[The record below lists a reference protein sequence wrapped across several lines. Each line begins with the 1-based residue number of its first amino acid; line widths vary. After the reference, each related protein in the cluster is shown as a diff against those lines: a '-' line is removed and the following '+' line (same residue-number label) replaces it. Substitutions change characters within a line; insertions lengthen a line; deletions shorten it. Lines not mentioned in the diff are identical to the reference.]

1 VAFSGKRRFCPF
13 VNTSPCSSLTER
25 FALNFSGM
33 HHGSTLR
40 SLFLLCFT
48 CCLLAPL
55 GLLAQR
61 PVSITIPKGEVD
73 TLPAWQKMDCNDAGE
88 VNQFSGFMMESNSFG
103 SNLTTTDVRPYSAR
117 PDTIFL
123 CADDQFTVS
132 HVNGSEDLSGDP
144 NGATT
149 PGVGYAFYN
158 CEPILE
164 SGPLLSD
171 IRNDACVADNGLN
184 PFDDLAIAVPTGY
197 QTGDY
202 TLTVANDEVG
212 GFTIPGLFPDA
223 MAQPTPV
230 VLTLAPI
237 TFDDVNPV
245 TGEAVY
251 EGSPVG
257 SCVNVSVNQT
267 FTVAFLNPITLAN
280 LDASP
285 TTCEGTFEIR
295 GGAPEL
301 RGSTDYNIDI
311 VNVVTGERGVI
322 LTPAS
327 QIRHDAPIF
336 YQVPTA
342 GNYSIT
348 IDDDGVGCS
357 LVNSVVVN
365 HPMGCPQP
373 VVFNIGQERGIPGDQ
388 VCVEVTG
395 ENFTDVAGFQFRLEF
410 DPAVLQFDNVDDFNP
425 ALPSAIVATG
435 PPVQP
440 AGEALL
446 VYSDF
451 TGAGATIPDGEV
463 VFTICFTIIGDVGD
477 FSSLQATLNSTE
489 YTRVPS
495 ENGILVVNTGYV
507 VVTEKSFLIIPSRT
521 NESCDGAN
529 DGSIAVQALGGDSPY
544 TFSRR
549 RIAPTPEALFGP
561 GETRIG
567 NPAAFDFFGL
577 EDAEYAIRVEAADG
591 SVVIDTIEVESGLA
605 VIVNIDIES
614 TPSCNGLSDG
624 ILRAV
629 VFEDGVEVISPLDSG
644 YTFVWAGSPETSDIR
659 TGLAS
664 GQYEVSIT
672 SPQGCTSDDRGNLNQ
687 PSAVR
692 VRPDNPN
699 EAVSSATCTNTPDG
713 SIVITAD
720 GGTGPYDFIWGTTLG
735 TDDDVN
741 MSTRNSLIPDEYAV
755 IVEDVNGCRDT
766 ANFVVDAVKEL
777 LIANPQVD
785 SVSCFGDAD
794 GVISFNGSFSG
805 SVAAIEPY
813 EVTLLD
819 ELGNVVVATQ
829 PITDNSIP
837 FQFTGLDVGR
847 YVVVLDD
854 QDPAMG
860 CEAIDTF
867 EIFQP
872 LELEIDENLTI
883 TNETCTTGNDGT
895 VTAAVAG
902 GTMPYEFRFVNDSLD
917 MPLDTI
923 TPGNSLTGLSAD
935 TNYVLIVTDQNG
947 CMDTVN
953 FRINAPAGA
962 MLSVIDTSFISCPG
976 DSDGMLSVVA
986 SPPTGETIT
995 STNWFALNN
1004 DGTRGA
1010 PVATGAFTQNNLPT
1024 GNYLVEVLTSNSCIA
1039 QAIGTVVSPGEV
1051 FLEGFTV
1058 NNPQC
1063 PDDVNGSIFLNPG
1076 GGTANTDGTYNYVWS
1091 TDPNGA
1097 PTTNPA
1103 FTNLAAGSYTV
1114 TITDA
1119 NGCQPPF
1126 DTTFVLEDPSRIT
1139 GQWQL
1144 TPVSCPD
1151 DATMDG
1157 TATFT
1162 AAYEDGTVG
1171 SYDFLFT
1178 SGTAAFNTTTATEMG
1193 LPRGPVTVRVTDG
1206 ICTESFT
1213 DTIRSPEEF
1222 VVEVITDQVSCN
1234 GLTDG
1239 AATVT
1244 VSGGTP
1250 GYLYAWSVSA
1260 DTDSIVDGLAAG
1272 TGFTVDITDA
1282 NGCSPGTQTFNLTEP
1297 DPLTLSIDPVTT
1309 TETVRCAGDMNGRI
1323 NVFISSVNNNDLATN
1338 PYSWSG
1344 NVAGPDES
1352 IATDLSPGAYSVTVT
1367 DVEGCQDS
1375 LTYVIGEPEAIIF
1388 SVLPIEEPL
1397 CFGETTPVLIDT
1409 AFGGTSNGIGDFTF
1423 SVNNDGFRVPVGQ
1436 TGTAF
1441 AGEVV
1446 VTVFDSVGC
1455 SAEQTFSVNQP
1466 PQILIDLQDE
1476 IVVELGDSLTRLNPL
1491 ISPAGDVYEYLWTPG
1506 DFLSADTIRNPQIFP
1521 FESLDY
1527 QFRVTNANGCQAFD
1541 NIFVEVDA
1549 NRNVYIPNVFS
1560 PNRDGRNEDFRIFA
1574 CQGVRSV
1581 NSVQVFDRWG
1591 GVVFSEDNFEP
1602 NCLDGIQLWD
1612 GMGQNGKPVNPAV
1625 FVYIIEVE
1633 FLDNVTLVYRG
1644 DVTVLR

>member
-1 VAFSGKRRFCPF
+1 MEDNR
-13 VNTSPCSSLTER
+13 
-25 FALNFSGM
+25 
-33 HHGSTLR
+33 
-40 SLFLLCFT
+40 
-48 CCLLAPL
+48 
-55 GLLAQR
+55 
-61 PVSITIPKGEVD
+61 
-73 TLPAWQKMDCNDAGE
+73 PAWEKMDCNDAGE
-88 VNQFSGFMMESNSFG
+88 VNEFSGFMMESNSFG
-103 SNLTTTDVRPYSAR
+103 TNLNTSDVRPYSAR

-132 HVNGSEDLSGDP
+132 HVNGTEDLSGDP
-144 NGATT
+144 NAATT

-158 CEPILE
+158 CVPILE

-184 PFDDLAIAVPTGY
+184 PFDDLAIAVPANY

-202 TLTVANDEVG
+202 TLTVANDNVG

-257 SCVNVSVNQT
+257 SCVNVSTDQT
-267 FTVAFLNPITLAN
+267 FTVAYLNPITLAN

-285 TTCEGTFEIR
+285 TGCDGTFEIR

-301 RGSTDYNIDI
+301 RGGTGYNIDI

-342 GNYSIT
+342 GNYTIS

-357 LVNSVVVN
+357 LVNNVVVN
-365 HPMGCPQP
+365 HPMGCPLP
-373 VVFNIGQERGIPGDQ
+373 LVFNIGQERGLPGDQ

-395 ENFTDVAGFQFRLEF
+395 ENFIDIAGFQFRLEF
-410 DPAVLQFDNVDDFNP
+410 DPAVLQFDNVSNFNP
-425 ALPSAIVATG
+425 ALPSAVVATG

-440 AGEALL
+440 PGEALL

-451 TGAGATIPDGEV
+451 TGAGATIPDGDV
-463 VFTICFTIIGDVGD
+463 VFTVCFTIIGSIGD
-477 FSSLQATLNSTE
+477 QSSLQATLNSTE
-489 YTRVPS
+489 YTRVPA
-495 ENGILVVNTGYV
+495 ENGILVVNSGSV
-507 VVTEKSFLIIPSRT
+507 VVTDKAFLVTLDRT

-529 DGSIAVQALGGDSPY
+529 DGSISAEALGGDDPY
-544 TFSRR
+544 VFSIR
-549 RIAPTPEALFGP
+549 RIAPVPEAIFSG
-561 GETRIG
+561 GGTRTG
-567 NPAAFDFFGL
+567 NPASLDFFGL
-577 EDAEYAIRVEAADG
+577 EDAEYAVRVEAADG
-591 SVVIDTIEVESGLA
+591 DVVIDTIEVETGLA
-605 VIVNIDIES
+605 IAVNVEVVS
-614 TPSCNGLSDG
+614 PPSCNGFSDG
-624 ILRAV
+624 SVRAV
-629 VFEDGVEVISPLDSG
+629 VFENGVEVISPLDSG
-644 YTFVWAGSPETSDIR
+644 YTFVWEGSPETGDVR
-659 TGLAS
+659 TGLIS
-664 GQYEVSIT
+664 GQYEVTVT
-672 SPQGCTSDDRGNLNQ
+672 SPQGCASDDRGNLNQ
-687 PSAVR
+687 PSDVR
-692 VRPDNPN
+692 VRPDNPDD
-699 EAVSSATCTNTPDG
+699 AVSSATCTNTPDG
-713 SIVITAD
+713 IITITAD
-720 GGTGPYDFIWGTTLG
+720 GGTGPYDFMWGGTLG
-735 TDDDVN
+735 TDDDVS
-741 MSTRNSLIPDEYAV
+741 MSTRNNLIPDEYAV
-755 IVEDVNGCRDT
+755 IVADVNGCRDT
-766 ANFVVDAVKEL
+766 ANFVVDAQKQLFINSE
-777 LIANPQVD
+777 VD
-785 SVSCFGDAD
+785 SVTCFDAAN
-794 GVISFNGSFSG
+794 GVIRVNGSFAG
-805 SVAAIEPY
+805 AVAILPY
-813 EVTLLD
+813 EVTLFD
-819 ELGNVVVATQ
+819 EAGTVIVPTQ
-829 PITDNSIP
+829 TILDNSIP
-837 FQFTGLDVGR
+837 FEFTGLDAGR

-867 EIFQP
+867 EVFQP
-872 LELEIDENLTI
+872 LELEIDENLAI

-895 VTAAVAG
+895 VMAAVSG

-917 MPLDTI
+917 MPIDTI

-962 MLSVIDTSFISCPG
+962 ELSVIDTSFISCPG
-976 DSDGMLSVVA
+976 DNDGLLTVVA
-986 SPPTGETIT
+986 TPPAGSDIDRID
-995 STNWFALNN
+995 WFVLNA

-1010 PVATGAFTQNNLPT
+1010 PVASGASTLGNLPV
-1024 GNYLVEVLTSNSCIA
+1024 GNYIVEVLTSNSCVA
-1039 QAIGTVVSPGEV
+1039 QGIGTVVSPGEV
-1051 FLEGFTV
+1051 FLDGFTV

-1063 PDDVNGSIFLNPG
+1063 PDDANGSIFLNPG
-1076 GGTANTDGTYNYVWS
+1076 GGTANADGTYNYVWS
-1091 TDPNGA
+1091 TDPNGV

-1103 FTNLAAGSYTV
+1103 FTNLRAGSYTV

-1126 DTTFVLEDPSRIT
+1126 DTTFTLVDPSRIT

-1178 SGTAAFNTTTATEMG
+1178 SGTAAFSTTMATETG

-1213 DTIRSPEEF
+1213 DTIRSPAEF
-1222 VVEVITDQVSCN
+1222 MVDVIADPASCN

-1239 AATVT
+1239 SATVNI
-1244 VSGGTP
+1244 SGGTP
-1250 GYLYAWSVSA
+1250 GYTYSWSVSA
-1260 DTDSIVDGLAAG
+1260 DTDSIVDGLGAG
-1272 TGFTVDITDA
+1272 TGFTVEIMDA
-1282 NGCSPGTQTFNLTEP
+1282 NGCSPGTQTFSITQP
-1297 DPLTLSIDPVTT
+1297 DPLTLSVDPVTT
-1309 TETVRCAGDMNGRI
+1309 TATVRCAGDMNGRI

-1352 IATDLSPGAYSVTVT
+1352 VATNLSPGAYSVTVT

-1409 AFGGTSNGIGDFTF
+1409 AFGGTSNGIEDFTF

-1466 PQILIDLQDE
+1466 PEILIDLQDE
-1476 IVVELGDSLTRLNPL
+1476 IVIELGDSLTRLNPL
-1491 ISPAGDVYEYLWTPG
+1491 VSPAGDVYEYLWTPA
-1506 DFLSADTIRNPQIFP
+1506 DFLSADTIRNPLIYP

-1527 QFRVTNANGCQAFD
+1527 QFRVTNANGCQAFA

-1581 NSVQVFDRWG
+1581 NSVQVYDRWG

-1612 GMGQNGKPVNPAV
+1612 GTGQNGKPVNPAV
-1625 FVYIIEVE
+1625 FVYVIEVE
-1633 FLDNVTLVYRG
+1633 FLDNVKLVYRG

>member
-1 VAFSGKRRFCPF
+1 M
-13 VNTSPCSSLTER
+13 
-25 FALNFSGM
+25 NFPGM

-40 SLFLLCFT
+40 SLFLLCFI

-61 PVSITIPKGEVD
+61 PVSITVPKSED
-73 TLPAWQKMDCNDAGE
+73 TRPSWQKMDCNDAGNINE
-88 VNQFSGFMMESNSFG
+88 FSGFMMQSTSFG
-103 SNLTTTDVRPYSAR
+103 DNLAASDVRPYSAR

-132 HVNGSEDLSGDP
+132 LVGGSQDLSGDP
-144 NGATT
+144 NNATI

-158 CEPILE
+158 CAPTVT
-164 SGPLLSD
+164 GPLLTD
-171 IRNDACVADNGLN
+171 ISADPCVADNGLD
-184 PFDDLAIAVPTGY
+184 PFDALAIGVPAGY
-197 QTGDY
+197 QTGNY
-202 TLTVANDEVG
+202 TLTVANDNVG

-237 TFDDVNPV
+237 TFDDVNPA

-257 SCVNVSVNQT
+257 SCVNVSTDQA
-267 FTVAFLNPITLAN
+267 FTVAYLNPITLSN
-280 LDASP
+280 LDAMPSG
-285 TTCEGTFEIR
+285 CVGTFEIR

-301 RGSTDYNIDI
+301 RNSTGYNINI
-311 VNVVTGERGVI
+311 VNVVTGERGVV
-322 LTPAS
+322 LTPAN
-327 QIRHDAPIF
+327 QIRHDEPIT
-336 YQVPTA
+336 YQVPTP
-342 GNYSIT
+342 GNYLIS

-357 LVNSVVVN
+357 LADNVVVN
-365 HPMGCPQP
+365 HPMGCPLP
-373 VVFNIGQERGIPGDQ
+373 LVFNIGQERGLPGDQ
-388 VCVEVTG
+388 VCVEVTA
-395 ENFTDVAGFQFRLEF
+395 ENFIDIAGFQFRLAF
-410 DPAVLQFDNVDDFNP
+410 DPAVLQFDNVSNINP
-425 ALPSAIVATG
+425 ALPSSVAATG

-451 TGAGATIPDGEV
+451 TGAGANIPDGDI
-463 VFTICFTIIGDVGD
+463 VFTACFTIIGNLGD
-477 FSSLQATLNSTE
+477 LSTLINIDSGAE

-495 ENGILVVNTGYV
+495 ENGDLIVNSGSV
-507 VVTEKSFLIIPSRT
+507 VVTDNPFLLTLTRE
-521 NESCDGAN
+521 NEPCAGIN
-529 DGSIAVQALGGDSPY
+529 EGSITASALGGDDPY
-544 TFSRR
+544 IFSIR
-549 RIAPTPEALFGP
+549 RIAPVPQAVFDDLRTL
-561 GETRIG
+561 TG
-567 NPAAFDFFGL
+567 NPATTTFFGL
-577 EDAEYAIRVEAADG
+577 GAADYAVRVEAADG
-591 SVVIDTIEVESGLA
+591 SVVIDTIEVEAGLA
-605 VIVNIDIES
+605 IAVNVEVVS
-614 TPSCNGLSDG
+614 PPSCNGFDDG
-624 ILRAV
+624 SVRAV
-629 VFEDGVEVISPLDSG
+629 VFENGVEVISPLDSG
-644 YTFVWAGSPETSDIR
+644 YTFVWAGSPEAGDVR
-659 TGLAS
+659 TGLVS
-664 GQYEVSIT
+664 GQYEVT
-672 SPQGCTSDDRGNLNQ
+672 VTAPNGRCTSDDRGNLNQ
-687 PSAVR
+687 PSDVR
-692 VRPDNPN
+692 VRPDNPDD
-699 EAVSSATCTNTPDG
+699 AVSSATCTNTPDG
-713 SIVITAD
+713 IITITAD
-720 GGTGPYDFIWGTTLG
+720 GGTGPYDFIWGGTLG
-735 TDDDVN
+735 TDADVA

-755 IVEDVNGCRDT
+755 IVEDTRGCRDT
-766 ANFVVDAVKEL
+766 ANFVVDAQKL
-777 LIANPQVD
+777 LIINSEVD
-785 SVSCFGDAD
+785 SVTCFDEAN
-794 GVISFNGSFSG
+794 GVISVNGSASG
-805 SVAAIEPY
+805 AAPILPY

-819 ELGNVVVATQ
+819 EFGTVIVPTQ
-829 PITDNSIP
+829 TIVDNSVP
-837 FQFTGLDVGR
+837 FRFTGLGIGR

-854 QDPAMG
+854 QDPALG

-867 EIFQP
+867 DIFQP

-883 TNETCTTGNDGT
+883 TNETCTTGNDGS
-895 VTAAVAG
+895 VTAAVTG

-917 MPLDTI
+917 MPIDTI
-923 TPGNSLTGLSAD
+923 TPGNALTGLSAD
-935 TNYVLIVTDQNG
+935 TNYVLIVTDRNG

-962 MLSVIDTSFISCPG
+962 ELSVIDTSFISCPG
-976 DSDGMLSVVA
+976 DNDGRLIVTA
-986 SPPTGETIT
+986 TPPAGETIT
-995 STNWFALNN
+995 SITWFIING

-1010 PVATGAFTQNNLPT
+1010 PVATGTSTQNNLPI

-1039 QAIGTVVSPGEV
+1039 QGIGSVVSPGEV
-1051 FLEGFTV
+1051 FLRDFTV

-1063 PDDVNGSIFLNPG
+1063 PDDINGSIFVNPG
-1076 GGTANTDGTYNYVWS
+1076 GGTANADGTYNYVWS

-1126 DTTFVLEDPSRIT
+1126 DTTFVLVDPSRIT

-1162 AAYEDGTVG
+1162 AAFEDGTVG

-1178 SGTAAFNTTTATEMG
+1178 SGTAAFSTTTATETG

-1206 ICTESFT
+1206 VCTESFT
-1213 DTIRSPEEF
+1213 DTIRSPDEF
-1222 VVEVITDQVSCN
+1222 EVELVTDAVSCN
-1234 GLTDG
+1234 GLSDG
-1239 AATVT
+1239 TATVNI
-1244 VSGGTP
+1244 SGGTP
-1250 GYLYAWSVSA
+1250 GYAFNWSVSA
-1260 DTDSIVDGLAAG
+1260 DTDSIVDGLSAG
-1272 TGFTVDITDA
+1272 AGFTVDITDA
-1282 NGCSPGTQTFNLTEP
+1282 NGCSPGVQTFNIFQP
-1297 DPLTLSIDPVTT
+1297 DPLTLSVDPVTT

-1323 NVFISSVNNNDLATN
+1323 SVFISSVNNNDLATN

-1344 NVAGPDES
+1344 NVAGPDEF
-1352 IATDLSPGAYSVTVT
+1352 IATDLSPGTYSVTVT

-1409 AFGGTSNGIGDFTF
+1409 AFGGTSNGIEDFTF
-1423 SVNNDGFRVPVGQ
+1423 SVNNDGFRIPVGQ

-1476 IVVELGDSLTRLNPL
+1476 IIIELGDSLTRLNPL
-1491 ISPAGDVYEYLWTPG
+1491 ISPAGDVYEFLWTPG
-1506 DFLSADTIRNPQIFP
+1506 DFLSADTVRSPLIYP

-1527 QFRVTNANGCQAFD
+1527 QFRVTNANGCQAFA

-1581 NSVQVFDRWG
+1581 NSVQVYDRWG
-1591 GVVFSEDNFEP
+1591 GVVFSETNFEP
-1602 NCLDGIQLWD
+1602 NCLDGIELWD
-1612 GMGQNGKPVNPAV
+1612 GTGQNGKPVNPAV
-1625 FVYIIEVE
+1625 FVYVIEVE
-1633 FLDNVTLVYRG
+1633 FLDNVKLVYRG